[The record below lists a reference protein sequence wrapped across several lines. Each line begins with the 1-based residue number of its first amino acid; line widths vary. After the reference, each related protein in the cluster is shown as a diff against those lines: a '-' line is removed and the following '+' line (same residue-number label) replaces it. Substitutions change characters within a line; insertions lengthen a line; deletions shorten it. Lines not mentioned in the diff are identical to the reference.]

1 MYSIEFNRSVR
12 RDFKHINKSNILFIQ
27 DSLKEFAKNFSNSYE
42 LSLMQKG
49 KIKKLKGQI
58 EELYR
63 LRLRSYR
70 VIYKKYN
77 DRLVILVLHI
87 TTRENAYR

>member
-1 MYSIEFNRSVR
+1 MYKIEFKKSVKK
-12 RDFKHINKSNILFIQ
+12 DFKHIDKTDILFIK
-27 DSLKEFAKNFSNSYE
+27 DSLIEFAKNFSNPYE
-42 LSLMQKG
+42 LSLMQSG
-49 KIKKLKGQI
+49 KIKKLKSQS

-70 VIYKKYN
+70 VIYQKFSDK
-77 DRLVILVLHI
+77 LVILVLRV

>member
-1 MYSIEFNRSVR
+1 MYSIEFNRSVK
-12 RDFKHINKSNILFIQ
+12 RDFKHINKSDILFIQ
-27 DSLKEFAKNFSNSYE
+27 DSLREFAKNFNNSYE

-49 KIKKLKGQI
+49 KIKKLKGHV

-70 VIYKKYN
+70 VIYKKY
-77 DRLVILVLHI
+77 DDILVILVLHI

>member
-1 MYSIEFNRSVR
+1 MYSIEFNRSVK
-12 RDFKHINKSNILFIQ
+12 RDFKHINKSDILFIQ
-27 DSLKEFAKNFSNSYE
+27 DSLREFAKNFSNSYE

-87 TTRENAYR
+87 TTRQNTYR